1 MQSTEKLTNKGAS
14 MTAVEEQHDFLE
26 RFSRVGSS
34 LMHKV
39 QSNSKKVASIDAF
52 SLHPHW
58 PDAAAVVS
66 YRLKPG
72 PDILALLL
80 ALPKRATRTD
90 GRGSD
95 RRRVRAVKEARH
107 VACYGLSDLSFNLTH
122 AYRSFLHF
130 LRKGMVIK
138 LGALWASCLL
148 MSGCAMAPPSPPST
162 AFFYGSP
169 VPVVALSKFERI
181 VVESENVK
189 NLDGLRVAGADVF
202 AYLSVGEAEG
212 WRTSSRALPKDLFV
226 GANMAWHSRIADLT
240 QPGWRDYL
248 IEERMTRLW
257 ADGYR
262 GFFLDTLD
270 SYQIVFKN
278 PDEQRAQSKA
288 LVEII
293 RAMHQRFPGVKL
305 LLNRGFAEL
314 PEAGPMAV
322 GLVAESL
329 FQSWNPMTQQYVSVS
344 ESDRNWLLARLN
356 HAHLRYGLPITVIDY
371 VSPDKPD
378 LARETARQI
387 TALGFASWVATPG
400 LDMIAIG
407 VEK

>member
-1 MQSTEKLTNKGAS
+1 
-14 MTAVEEQHDFLE
+14 MTAIEEQHYFLE
-26 RFSRVGSS
+26 SFSCVARSFMPKVRSS
-34 LMHKV
+34 
-39 QSNSKKVASIDAF
+39 SKKVTSIDAF
-52 SLHPHW
+52 SLQPHW

-72 PDILALLL
+72 PDILAFIL
-80 ALPKRATRTD
+80 ALPKGATCTD
-90 GRGSD
+90 GSGSSH
-95 RRRVRAVKEARH
+95 RQRVRAAKQAQHGAFYR
-107 VACYGLSDLSFNLTH
+107 LSALGFNRPN
-122 AYRSFLHF
+122 AYQSFLHF
-130 LRKGMVIK
+130 LRKGIGIK
-138 LGALWASCLL
+138 LWALWASCLL
-148 MSGCAMAPPSPPST
+148 MAGCAMTPPPPPST

-169 VPVVALSKFERI
+169 VPVVALSKFERVI
-181 VVESENVK
+181 VESENVK
-189 NLDGLRVAGADVF
+189 DLDGLRVAGADVF

-212 WRTSSRALPKDLFV
+212 WRASSRALPKDLFV
-226 GANMAWHSRIADLT
+226 GANLAWHSRIADLT

-248 IEERMTRLW
+248 IEERMARLW

-278 PDEQRAQSKA
+278 PDQQRVQSKA

-356 HAHLRYGLPITVIDY
+356 HARLRYGLPITVIDY